1 MTGCNC
7 PQAKPAQD
15 RLDPVLSAFVD
26 KVDGPEFS
34 HLLALEGVAAP
45 RIRTLETIRQ
55 SQRRDPGGTVKRLQ
69 EIGPPAVD
77 PLCDALQDP
86 RGAVRQ
92 VALRALCLLGD
103 ERAKLPV
110 VRLLQAKD
118 VWLCWEL
125 FIDGHVLSIPGV
137 PEAFLQIALEGKEPT
152 TSGATVAPALAIQ
165 ALGHARSTPEL
176 VQHLTAIYR
185 APESYHRNLRAEAL
199 GALCHLQPAAA
210 LDWLSE
216 GLLDD
221 DARVRS
227 TAAYMAVSRDLLPPL
242 EICLQGLGRE
252 GGWWGR
258 SCLAILVAGHGKPG
272 TAALEKIVATG
283 DGVVRCAAAMALAK
297 TGSTGAFEVLTGE
310 LLGTRSGPG
319 VSKLRRAVS
328 STLARGFGDLVVNWV
343 EGDRERLT
351 TFPAVM
357 WTLAKSPSL
366 PGEDAPAGGV
376 PLGEMVETMSREAP
390 PALRQA
396 AVRLLARQR
405 GVDALP
411 QLRQALAEGRPRKA
425 AREALHQMRRMGDRA
440 LPAVM
445 EMMESAHWG
454 ERKAA
459 VCLLRRWGKLTPEL
473 RTRAEA
479 DDHIAVR
486 HGTAQHVRVR
496 GNEG

>member
-77 PLCDALQDP
+77 PLCDALEDP

-118 VWLCWEL
+118 VWLCWKL

-137 PEAFLQIALEGKEPT
+137 PEAFLHIALEGKEPT
-152 TSGATVAPALAIQ
+152 TSSARVPPALAIQ
-165 ALGHARSTPEL
+165 ALGHARSTPGLE
-176 VQHLTAIYR
+176 QHLTAIYR
-185 APESYHRNLRAEAL
+185 DDASYHRNLRAKAL

-216 GLLDD
+216 GLVDD
-221 DARVRS
+221 DARIRS

-242 EICLQGLGRE
+242 EVCLRGLGME

-258 SCLAILVAGHGKPG
+258 SCLAILVAGHGEPG
-272 TAALEKIVATG
+272 IAALEKIVETG
-283 DGVVRCAAAMALAK
+283 DGVVRCVAAMALAR
-297 TGSTGAFEVLTGE
+297 TGSTGAFEVLTEE
-310 LLGTRSGPG
+310 LMATRAGPG
-319 VSKLRRAVS
+319 ISKLRRAVS
-328 STLARGFGDLVVNWV
+328 STLARGFGDLVVNWI

-366 PGEDAPAGGV
+366 PAKSAPAGGV

-405 GVDALP
+405 GAEALP
-411 QLRQALAEGRPRKA
+411 LLRQLLAEGRPGKV
-425 AREALHQMRRMGDRA
+425 AREAFHQIRRMGARA
-440 LPAVM
+440 LPAAM
-445 EMMESAHWG
+445 EMLKSEHWG

-459 VCLLRRWGKLTPEL
+459 VCLLRRWGRLTPEL
-473 RTRAEA
+473 RSRAET

-486 HGTAQHVRVR
+486 HGVTEHVRVR
-496 GNEG
+496 RSAE